1 MPELPEVENRLLYL
15 RKTALGQCV
24 ERVTVTAP
32 NMIKLE
38 SAQAF
43 ARKLRGRCFKDAYR
57 RGKYLIIKLDD
68 GQLLILHFG
77 MGGDLSFYHSPDE
90 RPEFTRIEFI
100 LKSGARLAFTC
111 PRKICRVLLVETT
124 EQVPALAAMGPEPLD
139 KAFSLA
145 YLEHLLEQTPSQQ
158 IKPLLMDQ
166 KKVAGVGNIYADEI
180 LFGAGVRPDRRAATL
195 TEEEI
200 KRIHRETRSVL
211 RRAIKTGG
219 DENFPSDFLVSRSA
233 RKAACKRCGQ
243 SIEKKTIGGRTA
255 YYCPKCQR

>member
-15 RKTALGQCV
+15 RKTALGQCI

-32 NMIKLE
+32 RMIKTP
-38 SAQAF
+38 SAKAF
-43 ARKLRGRCFKDAYR
+43 SRNLRGRSLTDAYR
-57 RGKYLIIKLDD
+57 RGKYLIVALDD
-68 GQLLILHFG
+68 GRLLILHFG

-100 LKSGARLAFTC
+100 MKSGARLAFTC
-111 PRKICRVLLVETT
+111 PRKICRVLLVDNI

-145 YLEHLLEQTPSQQ
+145 YLEHLIEQQPSQQ

-166 KKVAGVGNIYADEI
+166 KKIAGVGNIYADEI
-180 LFGAGVRPDRRAATL
+180 LFGAGVRPDRRASAL

-219 DENFPSDFLVSRSA
+219 DENFPSDFLVSRNV
-233 RKAACKRCGQ
+233 RGAACKRCGHA
-243 SIEKKTIGGRTA
+243 IEKKTIGGRTA
-255 YYCPKCQR
+255 YYCPSCQQ